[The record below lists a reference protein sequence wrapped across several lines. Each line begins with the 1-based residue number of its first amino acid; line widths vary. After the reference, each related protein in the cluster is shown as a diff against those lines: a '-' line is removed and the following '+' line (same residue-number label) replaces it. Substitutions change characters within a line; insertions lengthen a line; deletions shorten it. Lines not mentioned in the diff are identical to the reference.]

1 MVRVLFFDGHCN
13 LCNHFIDFLIRR
25 DRRGVLNYAP
35 LQGKTAKVK
44 LAPNLYMSLPSVVFL
59 DGDEVYLRS
68 GAALRA
74 IAMLGGIYSLAK
86 IFLLV
91 PAPLRDFVYNTIAN
105 NRYRIFGR
113 RETCRLP
120 TPEEKERF
128 LP

>member
-13 LCNHFIDFLIRR
+13 LCNHVIDFLIRR

-44 LAPNLYMSLPSVVFL
+44 LSPDLYESLPSVVLL

-91 PAPLRDFVYNTIAN
+91 PTPLRDFVYDLIAN
-105 NRYRIFGR
+105 NRYKLFGR